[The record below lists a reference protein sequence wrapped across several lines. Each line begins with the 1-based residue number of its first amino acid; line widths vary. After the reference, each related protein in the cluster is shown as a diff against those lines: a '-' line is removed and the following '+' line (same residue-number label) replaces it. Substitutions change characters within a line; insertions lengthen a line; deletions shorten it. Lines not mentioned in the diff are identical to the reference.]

1 MKSKITVS
9 LAAATL
15 AGLVSVSCS
24 GAEESHAQ
32 SAPAAA
38 PAAEAPA
45 LPPEVSEV
53 PSQEQADQDA
63 EKTIDEKNADT
74 EMEKIEKEL
83 ESSTPG
89 GG

>member
-1 MKSKITVS
+1 MNTKIILSSAAVLLASLS
-9 LAAATL
+9 LA
-15 AGLVSVSCS
+15 SCS
-24 GAEESHAQ
+24 GAEETHAQ
-32 SAPAAA
+32 AA
-38 PAAEAPA
+38 PGASAEAPA

-63 EKTIDEKNADT
+63 EKTIDEKNADE

-83 ESSTPG
+83 ESASPG